1 MTDYRGQLFGN
12 YRLTRF
18 LGEGGFATV
27 YLGEHIHL
35 HTHSAIK
42 ILTTKIVNED
52 VEQFRH
58 EAYLLAHLSHPN
70 IVRVFDFGLEERE
83 RLPFLVMQYASH
95 GTLRQR
101 HPKGNIVPLEAVLSY
116 VQQVAA
122 ALHYAHSNRIIH
134 RDVKPENMLIGDQN
148 EILLSDFGIA
158 LLAQTAQKTQELIGT
173 VSYMSPEQIQGK
185 PQPASDQYS
194 LGIVVYEWLSGTCPF
209 RGSFLEVCT
218 QHMMAPLP
226 PLHQRVPGISPEVE
240 QVVARAL
247 AKDPKERF
255 SSIQAFATA
264 LTEAAQGRTQG
275 NVYVSFTPQ
284 AASRTSSNASVA
296 FTPNATTEQVQS
308 QERGVRYTPQEQI
321 YASQNTPRPPQELS
335 PSTSKK
341 GRRGLLTGIIAAVLI
356 LILGSG
362 GTFAALTISNHA
374 HMLASATATAT
385 TRLATATTTSA
396 ANHQATA
403 TATAALLTSGADFT
417 VQSPKLSNMTLVSND
432 SQFNTDHAI
441 LAPGQQVVIAFT
453 SQPNT
458 KSVFLTIRALV
469 SQAGPNNAGFSPIN
483 LFCNGQ
489 VVVSNY
495 TMPGN
500 GYTANTTSI
509 QIPFQQLT
517 ATNNQLRLLVAPEAK
532 TFFWLYNLQVV
543 QST

>member
-58 EAYLLAHLSHPN
+58 EAYLLAHLNHSN
-70 IVRVFDFGLEERE
+70 IVRVFDFGLDERE

-101 HPKGNIVPLEAVLSY
+101 HPKGSIVPLEAVLSY

-185 PQPASDQYS
+185 PQAASDQYS
-194 LGIVVYEWLSGTCPF
+194 LGIVVYEWLSGTYPF

-226 PLHQRVPGISPEVE
+226 PLRQKVPTISPEVE

-275 NVYVSFTPQ
+275 NAYVSFTTQ
-284 AASRTSSNASVA
+284 AASRTGGNASVA
-296 FTPNATTEQVQS
+296 FTPSATTEQVQS
-308 QERGVRYTPQEQI
+308 REQKVRYTPQEQI
-321 YASQNTPRPPQELS
+321 YTPQNTPRPRQEL
-335 PSTSKK
+335 PPPKK
-341 GRRGLLTGIIAAVLI
+341 GRRGLLTGIIAAVLV

-374 HMLASATATAT
+374 QMLASATATAT
-385 TRLATATTTSA
+385 TRLVTTTA

-403 TATAALLTSGADFT
+403 TATTAQLTSVADFT
-417 VQSPKLSNMTLVSND
+417 TQSPKLSNMTVLSND
-432 SQFNTDHAI
+432 SQFNTDHVI
-441 LAPGQQVVIAFT
+441 LTPGQQVVVAFT
-453 SQPNT
+453 LQPNT
-458 KSVFLTIRALV
+458 KSVFLSIRALV
-469 SQAGPNNAGFSPIN
+469 SQAGPNNPGFSPIN

-500 GYTANTTSI
+500 GYTPNTTSI

-517 ATNNQLRLLVAPEAK
+517 TTSNQLRLLVAPEAK
-532 TFFWLYNLQVV
+532 TFFWLYSLQIV
-543 QST
+543 QSS